1 MTYNNADI
9 HVPMTYNKTVI
20 HVLMTSAIQLFMFLW
35 LIGIGRAKVIS

>member
-20 HVLMTSAIQLFMFLW
+20 HVLMTSAIQLFMLLW